1 MNTSRGDTLVENVRK
16 LFHNCCPVEPD
27 SILPTLQLPIK
38 AAFLYNIECKLTSYL
53 NERIRL

>member
-27 SILPTLQLPIK
+27 SILPKIQ
-38 AAFLYNIECKLTSYL
+38 AACEGSFFIYNDVGVKSKF
-53 NERIRL
+53 